1 MEVTSN
7 VLELLKNYSLK
18 QRVVSIEFGEFAD
31 YIRHYAQHHVNEK
44 GWLGAFLGTTDDT
57 LQDELRKLAS
67 SRQIVITNVAQGK
80 QLIFVVPSF
89 IEAYSEK
96 YKEIELNIGVPF
108 PNLND
113 LPKNV
118 PTDIVTKV
126 QATDFLYERLEKESA
141 DRHVLYCLDFDKSVP
156 GLLFPSSLPVS
167 LLIKLTLKKIQD
179 MLRKEE
185 YHDYFL
191 KKLTISNPGKELSM
205 KNFFTLLVARPE
217 DAFDA
222 VRTNGDNFYYWS
234 QLCYFVRQDY
244 NKRKDYTLD
253 EINTLQCISILEIST
268 AFYKSRA
275 AERSQTESA
284 FKEFDRLIASPPY
297 YFTKNDIEKFKDAHG
312 KSLLGQYSKE
322 ALNDRLNAMHSETVG
337 NSLPPLLIFRVDEKE
352 GYFIMKDK
360 IMPLIIR
367 LCNEASSVIRE
378 SLSRAWFK
386 SLLEFET
393 LPEMKESAPF
403 EKCLERE
410 LHAAQPILYSLLH
423 ASFLPVVAFEDN
435 TPGRMTLY
443 RNGLLVPYSELL
455 LVSRQEI
462 YLNAKMKLPVWYS
475 IPVVSW
481 IVSLF
486 IKKPKKKRAKKTYQT
501 ATEATIVM
509 EKAEAEE
516 RVKKLEAKDKGPRS
530 RSKAFRNI
538 AAAAEQKLVPENSTL
553 DRELKAYLTEWNDRL
568 EGTAYD
574 NLTMDVNNLIRDYL
588 RKVLKSLKTEN
599 MSEERIESLAQSLEE
614 SPSLMKIK
622 NHPALRR
629 YIELYMI
636 KLLKNI
642 PPS

>member
-18 QRVVSIEFGEFAD
+18 QRVVCVEFAEFAD
-31 YIRHYAQHHVNEK
+31 YVRHYAQHHVNES

-57 LQDELRKLAS
+57 LQDELRKLAAS
-67 SRQIVITNVAQGK
+67 KQIVLTNASQGK
-80 QLIFVVPSF
+80 QMIFVVPSF
-89 IEAYSEK
+89 MQSYAEK

-108 PNLND
+108 PNIND

-118 PTDIVTKV
+118 PAEVLTKV
-126 QATDFLYERLEKESA
+126 QASDFLCERLEIENAGGS
-141 DRHVLYCLDFDKSVP
+141 VLYCLSFDKGIP
-156 GLLFPSSLPVS
+156 GLLFPSTLPVS
-167 LLIKLTLKKIQD
+167 LLIKLVLKKIQD

-222 VRTNGDNFYYWS
+222 LRSNGENFYYWS
-234 QLCYFVRQDY
+234 QLCYFVQQDY
-244 NKRKDYTLD
+244 NKRKDYTLE
-253 EINTLQCISILEIST
+253 EINTLQCIAVLEIST

-275 AERSQTESA
+275 AERTQTENA
-284 FKEFDRLIASPPY
+284 FKEFDRLISSPPY
-297 YFTKNDIEKFKDAHG
+297 YFSKDDIEKFKDSHG
-312 KSLLGQYSKE
+312 KSLLGQYTKE
-322 ALNDRLNAMHSETVG
+322 ALNDRLTSMHSETVG
-337 NSLPPLLIFRVDEKE
+337 NSLPQLLIFRVEEKE

-367 LCNEASSVIRE
+367 LCNEASAVIRD
-378 SLSRAWFK
+378 SLSRVWFK
-386 SLLEFET
+386 SLMEFET
-393 LPEMKESAPF
+393 LPEMKEQAPF

-410 LHAAQPILYSLLH
+410 LRVAQPVLYALLH
-423 ASFLPVVAFEDN
+423 SSFLPVVSFEDN
-435 TPGRMTLY
+435 TPGRITLF

-475 IPVVSW
+475 LPVVSW
-481 IVSLF
+481 LVALF
-486 IKKPKKKRAKKTYQT
+486 MKKPKKKKGKKEYQT
-501 ATEATIVM
+501 ATEGTIRM
-509 EKAEAEE
+509 EKDASE
-516 RVKKLEAKDKGPRS
+516 KKMKELESKDKGPRS

-538 AAAAEQKLVPENSTL
+538 AVSAEQQLVPENSTL
-553 DRELKAYLTEWNDRL
+553 DRELKAYLSEWNDRL
-568 EGTAYD
+568 DSGTFD
-574 NLTMDVNNLIRDYL
+574 NLTLDVNNLIRDYL
-588 RKVLKSLKTEN
+588 RKVMKSLKTEN
-599 MSEERIESLAQSLEE
+599 MSVERIESLAQSLEE

-629 YIELYMI
+629 YIQLYII